1 MLTEAYKLVLF
12 GQVSSQAFA
21 GVGTGNGGRW
31 LWHGMWL
38 EQPGPRLPMWLAD
51 RLALSLVLC
60 RQRAVQGMGA
70 LAFAAQAVPLLP
82 QKPCSVQAQRGA

>member
-60 RQRAVQGMGA
+60 RQR
-70 LAFAAQAVPLLP
+70 VPLLP